1 MLHFSCD
8 LCGQQLTNQR
18 FIAKMEVYPAFDPEE
33 ITEEDLDVD
42 HLQEVSELIAE
53 MEVNGDQS
61 VDDCSPKS
69 FRFDLCTECHQKF
82 LKDPLGRDTLR
93 RLNFSEN

>member
-8 LCGQQLTNQR
+8 LCGQQLTNR
-18 FIAKMEVYPAFDPEE
+18 RYVAKMEVYPAFDPDE

-42 HLQEVSELIAE
+42 HMQEISEMITE
-53 MEVNGDQS
+53 MELTGDEIP
-61 VDDCSPKS
+61 DECRPKN

-82 LKDPLGRDTLR
+82 LKDPLGRETLR